1 MPRKKRLEPFTPA
14 HFYEYASMMVFED
27 DENHPPEDWQMSIVE
42 DIFAGNREVWV
53 IVPEGNGKTTFLAII
68 ALYGADYTNSPW
80 IPIGASSGD
89 QASIMYTQAEGFVD
103 RTPGLGVRFKCFG
116 GYKIIRS
123 LRNGGRGIKVY
134 SAKPGTGDG
143 VIPAPYAIVDELHRH
158 NDMSLYDLWKG
169 KLRKRGGQILTIS
182 TAGEPGSPFENMREE
197 IRRKAKKRH
206 REPGYLHAIGNGI
219 VLHEYMVAS
228 DEDCGDL
235 EKVKQ
240 ANPLSA
246 VTIDELREEWESPT
260 LDIVNWKRLKCNRP
274 TRSIKVAVSDQEW
287 DAAETEEEIPL
298 GAPIDAGMDV
308 GWKWD
313 TTAIVP
319 LWKGPKFRLLG
330 DATILVPPRD
340 GTTLHPDEIKH
351 AYYELAGTYTLQ
363 TVVMDT
369 SKAEDI
375 GSWIE
380 DELNVKVVDRGQT
393 NQPAVQDYQAF
404 MEGLRNG
411 TLKHTG
417 HQGLRV
423 HVLNAIARRL
433 PGGDYRFDR
442 PAESRWAPEQ
452 DRRVIDALSAAGMVV
467 EFSNNE
473 QPPAVSVYEKRGLVS
488 V

>member
-1 MPRKKRLEPFTPA
+1 MAKTLKPFTVD
-14 HFYEYASMMVFED
+14 HFRRYAELMVFED
-27 DENHPPEDWQMSIVE
+27 GEHREPEDWQLDIAS
-42 DIFAGNREVWV
+42 DIFAGYREVWV
-53 IVPEGNGKTTFLAII
+53 IVPEGNGKTTFLSQL
-68 ALYGADYTNSPW
+68 ALYGADFTDSPW

-89 QASIMYTQAEGFVD
+89 QASIMFTQAQGFVD
-103 RTPGLGVRFKCFG
+103 RTPGLSTRFRCLD

-134 SAKPGTGDG
+134 AAAPKTGDG
-143 VIPAPYAIVDELHRH
+143 VIPAPFAIVDELHRH
-158 NDMSLYDLWKG
+158 NDLSLYDLWKG
-169 KLRKRGGQILTIS
+169 KLRKRHAQILAIS
-182 TAGEPGSPFENMREE
+182 TAGEPGTPFENMREQ
-197 IRRKAKKRH
+197 IRRKARRRKR
-206 REPGYLHAIGNGI
+206 RPGYLHAIGNGI
-219 VLHEYMVAS
+219 VLHEYMVAK
-228 DEDCGDL
+228 DEDCNDI

-246 VTIDELREEWESPT
+246 VTIEELDEEFQSPT

-274 TRSIKVAVSDQEW
+274 TRSVKVAISDQEW
-287 DAAETEEEIPL
+287 DDAEVQLEIP
-298 GAPIDAGMDV
+298 GGSNIDVGLDV

-313 TTAIVP
+313 TTALVP
-319 LWKGPKFRLLG
+319 LWKADLFRLLG
-330 DATILVPPRD
+330 KATILVPPRD
-340 GTTLHPDEIKH
+340 GSTLHPDEIKE
-351 AYYELAGTYTLQ
+351 AFFQLNDDYSIQ

-380 DELNVKVVDRGQT
+380 DELNVEVIDRGQT

-417 HQGLRV
+417 DVGLRG

-442 PAESRWAPEQ
+442 PSTSRWAREQ
-452 DRRVIDALSAAGMVV
+452 DRRVIDALTAAGMVV

-473 QPPAVSVYEKRGLVS
+473 QPPQESVYEKRGLVK

>member
-1 MPRKKRLEPFTPA
+1 MARLKPFTVD
-14 HFYEYASMMVFED
+14 HFRQYAELMVFED
-27 DENHPPEDWQMSIVE
+27 EEHREPEDWQLDIVK
-42 DIFAGNREVWV
+42 DVFDGYREVWT
-53 IVPEGNGKTTFLAII
+53 IVPEGNGKTTFLAQL
-68 ALYGADYTNSPW
+68 ALYGADYTDSPW

-89 QASIMYTQAEGFVD
+89 QATIMFTQAEGFCD
-103 RTPGLGVRFKCFG
+103 RTPDLADRFKCLS
-116 GYKIIRS
+116 GYRIIRS

-134 SAKPGTGDG
+134 AAATSTGDG
-143 VIPAPYAIVDELHRH
+143 VIPAPYAIIDELHRH
-158 NDMSLYDLWKG
+158 KDLGLYDLWKG
-169 KLRKRGGQILTIS
+169 KLRKRGAQILAIS
-182 TAGEPGSPFENMREE
+182 TAGEPGSPFETTREE
-197 IRRKAKKRH
+197 IRRKARH
-206 REPGYLHAIGNGI
+206 RSRRPGYLHAVGNG
-219 VLHEYMVAS
+219 VAMHEYMVES
-228 DEDCGDL
+228 DEACADL
-235 EKVKQ
+235 ELVKQ
-240 ANPLSA
+240 ANPLSS
-246 VTIDELREEWESPT
+246 VTIEELREEWESPT

-274 TRSIKVAVSDQEW
+274 TRSIKVAISDQEW
-287 DAAETEEEIPL
+287 DQADASPEEIPA

-319 LWKGPKFRLLG
+319 LWRGPDYRLLG

-340 GTTLHPDEIKH
+340 GTTLHPDEIKN
-351 AYYELAGTYTLQ
+351 AWFELASDYQLL

-375 GSWIE
+375 AYWVQ
-380 DELNVKVVDRGQT
+380 DELGVTVVDRGQT
-393 NQPAVQDYQAF
+393 NQPAVQDYQAV

-452 DRRVIDALSAAGMVV
+452 DRRVIDALTAAGMVV
-467 EFSNNE
+467 EFTNNE
-473 QPPAVSVYEKRGLVS
+473 QPKKTSVYEERGLVR